1 MNLITL
7 KPSTAIEK
15 NDLNRIFKEAKPHFN
30 KVEGRDP
37 IPPLENIENII
48 PELSNDDCLCLSIF
62 YLNTIIGYIWVFEDF
77 PPSIYILHFYISKK
91 HRNCGFG
98 KLAIKELENSYG
110 ERQLKKAELVVSA
123 NNYVGLKF
131 WKSTGFDKIIG
142 IYDVEQVGTN
152 AIEIELQ
159 KQFENETDD
168 WIHLLPVDEK
178 NYFLGNY
185 VTVTSEQLHSNLVLA
200 IPEAI
205 QAAFDNEFSEPYFI
219 CLNNEVIG
227 YTALVFDQT
236 IPNEE
241 DRYWLWQFTVDKSY
255 QNKGYGTKA
264 MEIIVEQ
271 FRNKAVPV
279 ITLSTK
285 SDNDNALRLYK
296 KFGFTLTGET
306 NGDEVILKKY
316 IN

>member
-1 MNLITL
+1 MSLITL
-7 KPSTAIEK
+7 NPSVSLEK
-15 NDLNRIFKEAKPHFN
+15 NNLNHIFEEAKPYFN

-37 IPPLENIENII
+37 LPPLENIESII
-48 PELSNDDCLCLSIF
+48 PELYNDDCHCLSIF
-62 YLNTIIGYIWVFEDF
+62 YLNTIIGYLWVFEDS
-77 PPSIYILHFYISKK
+77 PSSMYILHFYISKK
-91 HRNCGFG
+91 YRNCGFG
-98 KLAIKELENSYG
+98 KLAIKELENRYA
-110 ERQLKKAELVVSA
+110 EKQLEKAELVVSA

-131 WKSTGFDKIIG
+131 WKSTGFDKIIS
-142 IYDVEQVGTN
+142 IYHVDQLGTN
-152 AIEIELQ
+152 SVEIELQ
-159 KQFENETDD
+159 KQFTNDPEE
-168 WIHLLPVDEK
+168 WIHLLPVNEK
-178 NYFLGNY
+178 NSFLGNK
-185 VTVTSEQLHSNLVLA
+185 VVVTSEQIHSNLVLS

-205 QAAFDNEFSEPYFI
+205 QSAFVTEYAEPYFI

-227 YTALVFDQT
+227 YAALVFDQT

-241 DRYWLWQFTVDKSY
+241 DRYWLWQFTIDKSY

-264 MEIIVEQ
+264 LEIIVEQ
-271 FRNKAVPV
+271 FRSKSVPV

-296 KFGFTLTGET
+296 KFGFTLNGET

>member
-1 MNLITL
+1 
-7 KPSTAIEK
+7 
-15 NDLNRIFKEAKPHFN
+15 
-30 KVEGRDP
+30 
-37 IPPLENIENII
+37 
-48 PELSNDDCLCLSIF
+48 
-62 YLNTIIGYIWVFEDF
+62 
-77 PPSIYILHFYISKK
+77 
-91 HRNCGFG
+91 
-98 KLAIKELENSYG
+98 
-110 ERQLKKAELVVSA
+110 
-123 NNYVGLKF
+123 
-131 WKSTGFDKIIG
+131 

-285 SDNDNALRLYK
+285 SD
-296 KFGFTLTGET
+296 
-306 NGDEVILKKY
+306 
-316 IN
+316 

>member
-7 KPSTAIEK
+7 KPSTVIEK
-15 NDLNRIFKEAKPHFN
+15 NDLNRIFEEAKPHFN

-62 YLNTIIGYIWVFEDF
+62 YLNTIIGYIWVFKDF
-77 PPSIYILHFYISKK
+77 PSSLYILHFYISKK

-98 KLAIKELENSYG
+98 KLAIKELENRYG
-110 ERQLKKAELVVSA
+110 ERQVKKAELVVSA

-152 AIEIELQ
+152 SIEIELQ
-159 KQFENETDD
+159 KQFENKTDD

-178 NYFLGNY
+178 NSFLGNN
-185 VTVTSEQLHSNLVLA
+185 VAVTSEQLHSNLVLA

-271 FRNKAVPV
+271 FRRKSVPV

-285 SDNDNALRLYK
+285 PGNDNALRLYK
-296 KFGFTLTGET
+296 KFGFTLTDET

-316 IN
+316 IH